1 MRNFLRMETLFLSL
15 FAVVLTV
22 FITFDFSIVLA
33 LTVGLCLFS
42 LYAKLKGYSLKEI
55 VTMIIGGARTSK
67 NILIVFCLVGILTA
81 LWRDC
86 GTIPTIIAYTVDL
99 INPKSFIFMTFA
111 LCCLVSFLI
120 GTSFGSA
127 ATMGVICVTMGMAMG
142 ADPIL
147 TGGAMLSGV
156 LFGDRCSPVST
167 SALLVSELTGT
178 NIYENIKLMFKTAA
192 VPFTVTSVIYIV
204 AGFFSDTN
212 ESRTDIASLF
222 AKEVNITPLALIP
235 AIVILILALFKVKT
249 KYSMLCSIVSAFFVS
264 LFVQNTEITELI
276 RFAVMGYKAKL
287 PELSQMLDG
296 GGLSS
301 MLKVVLIVC
310 ISSAYSGIFNKTG
323 MLDTLKGKLESLSA
337 KTGAFAVTIL
347 VSIITSM
354 ISCNQTLAIILTE
367 NLCDRLNTDR
377 QSFAIELENSVVVIA
392 PLIPW
397 SIAGAVP
404 LTSAGAPT
412 ASLFAA
418 CYLYLIPLYCLV
430 AQKMPIKNLFTKQK
444 HCF

>member
-1 MRNFLRMETLFLSL
+1 METLFLIL
-15 FAVVLTV
+15 FTLVLTV
-22 FITFDFSIVLA
+22 FIALDWSIVLA
-33 LTVGLCLFS
+33 LLIGLFIFS
-42 LYAKLKGYSLKEI
+42 LYAKLKGNSLKAI
-55 VTMIIGGARTSK
+55 TKMVIDGAKTSK
-67 NILIVFCLVGILTA
+67 NILIVFFLVGILTA
-81 LWRDC
+81 LWRAA

-99 INPKSFIFMTFA
+99 INPDSFIFMTFV

-142 ADPIL
+142 ANPVL

-178 NIYENIKLMFKTAA
+178 NIYENIKRMFKTAA
-192 VPFTVTSVIYIV
+192 IPFTVTSIIYIV
-204 AGFFSDTN
+204 AGFFSHTG
-212 ESRTDIASLF
+212 ESKTDIAELF

-235 AIVILILALFKVKT
+235 AAVILTLALFKVKT
-249 KYSMLCSIVSAFFVS
+249 RYSMLCSIIAAFFVS
-264 LFVQNTEITELI
+264 LFVQKTEITELLSFI
-276 RFAVMGYKAKL
+276 ATGYKASL

-296 GGLSS
+296 GGISS
-301 MLKVVLIVC
+301 MVKVILIVC
-310 ISSAYSGIFNKTG
+310 ISSAYSGIFNATG
-323 MLDTLKGKLESLSA
+323 MLQKLIEKLEA
-337 KTGAFAVTIL
+337 VAEKTGSFAVTVF
-347 VSIITSM
+347 VSIFTSM
-354 ISCNQTLAIILTE
+354 ISCNQTLAIILSDS
-367 NLCDRLNTDR
+367 LCSKLEKDNK
-377 QSFAIELENSVVVIA
+377 QFAIDLENSVVVIA

-418 CYLYLIPLYCLV
+418 CFLYVLPLCYLIV
-430 AQKMPIKNLFTKQK
+430 RRKKRTA
-444 HCF
+444 

>member
-1 MRNFLRMETLFLSL
+1 METLFLIL
-15 FAVVLTV
+15 FTLALTA
-22 FITFDFSIVLA
+22 FIALDWSIVLA
-33 LTVGLCLFS
+33 LLIGLFLFS
-42 LYAKLKGYSLKEI
+42 LYAKLKGNSLKAI
-55 VTMIIGGARTSK
+55 LKMIIDGTKTSK
-67 NILIVFCLVGILTA
+67 NILIVFSLVGILTA

-142 ADPIL
+142 ANPVL

-178 NIYENIKLMFKTAA
+178 NIYENIKRMFKTAA
-192 VPFTVTSVIYIV
+192 VPFALTSIIYII
-204 AGFFSDTN
+204 AGFFSRTG
-212 ESRTDIASLF
+212 ESSTDIASLF

-235 AIVILILALFKVKT
+235 AAVILVLALFKVKT
-249 KYSMLCSIVSAFFVS
+249 RYSMLCSIIAAFFVS
-264 LFVQNTEITELI
+264 LFVQKTEITELL
-276 RFAVMGYKAKL
+276 RFMITGYKATL

-301 MLKVVLIVC
+301 MVRVVLIVC
-310 ISSAYSGIFNKTG
+310 ISSAYSGIFNATG
-323 MLDTLKGKLESLSA
+323 MLERLIEKLEALA
-337 KTGAFAVTIL
+337 GKTGSFAVTVF
-347 VSIITSM
+347 VSIFTSA
-354 ISCNQTLAIILTE
+354 ISCNQTLAIILSDS
-367 NLCDRLNTDR
+367 LCSKLEKDNK
-377 QSFAIELENSVVVIA
+377 QFAIDLENSVVVIA

-412 ASLFAA
+412 MSLFAA
-418 CYLYLIPLYCLV
+418 CYLYLLPLYYLV
-430 AQKMPIKNLFTKQK
+430 VRRNKRNIR
-444 HCF
+444 